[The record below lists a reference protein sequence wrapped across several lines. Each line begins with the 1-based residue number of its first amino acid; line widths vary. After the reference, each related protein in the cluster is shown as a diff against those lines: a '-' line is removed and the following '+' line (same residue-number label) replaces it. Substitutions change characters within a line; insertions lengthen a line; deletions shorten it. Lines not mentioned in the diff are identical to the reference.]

1 MSQIATGLLRGQF
14 QFAHNWFEGT
24 VGDIA
29 AEQMHWAAGGKTSPI
44 SGMYAHVILAEDA
57 FVNAML
63 KGGAP
68 LFASTF
74 AGKTG
79 LSEIPS
85 NPALGEWANHI
96 TVDPKAV
103 RVYGKAVQES
113 LDAYLANL
121 QDDDLQKPFDL
132 SMIGM
137 GMQTVGMVLNLTL
150 LNVYCHAGEISAI
163 KGLQGLKG
171 YPG

>member
-1 MSQIATGLLRGQF
+1 MSQIATGFLRGQF
-14 QFAHNWFEGT
+14 QMAHNWFEGT

-29 AEQMHWAAGGKTSPI
+29 AEQMHWAATGKPSPI
-44 SGMYAHVILAEDA
+44 GGQYAHVMLTEDV

-63 KGGAP
+63 TGGAP
-68 LFASTF
+68 LFASSF

-79 LSEIPS
+79 LSEIPA
-85 NPALGEWANHI
+85 NPALGEWASHI
-96 TVDPKAV
+96 TVDPTAV

-121 QDDDLQKPFDL
+121 QDDGLQKPFDL

-137 GMQTVGMVLNLTL
+137 GMQTVGMVLNLL
-150 LNVYCHAGEISAI
+150 HLNVYCHAGEISCI